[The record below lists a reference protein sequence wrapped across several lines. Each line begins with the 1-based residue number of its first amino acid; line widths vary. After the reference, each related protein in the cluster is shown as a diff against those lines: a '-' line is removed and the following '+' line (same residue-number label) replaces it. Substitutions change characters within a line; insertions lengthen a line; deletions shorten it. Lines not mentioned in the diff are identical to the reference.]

1 MDKFNYIIKRLLQ
14 MIPVIF
20 IVTVLI
26 FILIRLIPGDPAS
39 IMLGPK
45 VKPEVLEAYRIK
57 MGYYEPV
64 WIQFLNFFTN
74 FLRFDLGDSI
84 HFHMPVT
91 DLIKSRLGVTV
102 WFTIVSTVMTV
113 IISIPLGYI
122 AGIKKDKPVDQG
134 IRSFAL
140 LGLSLPSFWIGLMLL
155 LVFGVHL
162 KWFPVSGWGEGFFGH
177 LESLILPSLTMAI
190 ATSSVIIRNTRNN
203 VVDVKNQI
211 YVDFAKAKGVS
222 PLRVSTMH
230 IIRNALIPTVT
241 LLGMR
246 IGYMLGGSV
255 IIESIFALPGIGELL
270 ISSVL
275 RRDYA
280 VVQGVVITFV
290 IIIMFVNL
298 VTDILYSIID
308 PRIRIK

>member
-1 MDKFNYIIKRLLQ
+1 MDKLNYIIKRLLQ

-39 IMLGPK
+39 IMLGTK

-57 MGYYEPV
+57 MGYYEPY
-64 WIQFLNFFTN
+64 WRQFLNFFLN
-74 FLRFDLGDSI
+74 LLRFDLGDST

-140 LGLSLPSFWIGLMLL
+140 LGLSLPSFWVGLMLL
-155 LVFGVHL
+155 LVFGVEL
-162 KWFPVSGWGEGFFGH
+162 KLFPVSGWGEGFFGH
-177 LESLILPSLTMAI
+177 LRSLILPSLTMAI
-190 ATSSVIIRNTRNN
+190 ATSAVIIRNTRNN

-222 PLRVSTMH
+222 PFRVSTMH

-290 IIIMFVNL
+290 VIIMFVNL
-298 VTDILYSIID
+298 ITDILYSIID
-308 PRIRIK
+308 PRIRMK

>member
-1 MDKFNYIIKRLLQ
+1 
-14 MIPVIF
+14 
-20 IVTVLI
+20 
-26 FILIRLIPGDPAS
+26 
-39 IMLGPK
+39 
-45 VKPEVLEAYRIK
+45 
-57 MGYYEPV
+57 
-64 WIQFLNFFTN
+64 
-74 FLRFDLGDSI
+74 
-84 HFHMPVT
+84 VT

-140 LGLSLPSFWIGLMLL
+140 LGLSLPSFWVGLMLL
-155 LVFGVHL
+155 LVFGVQL
-162 KWFPVSGWGEGFFGH
+162 KLFPVSGWGEGFFGH
-177 LESLILPSLTMAI
+177 FKSLILPSLTMAI
-190 ATSSVIIRNTRNN
+190 ATSAVIIRNTRNN

-222 PLRVSTMH
+222 PFRVSTMH

-290 IIIMFVNL
+290 VIIMFVNL
-298 VTDILYSIID
+298 ITDILYSIID
-308 PRIRIK
+308 PRIRMK

>member
-1 MDKFNYIIKRLLQ
+1 MDKLNYIIKRLLQ

-39 IMLGPK
+39 IMLGTK

-57 MGYYEPV
+57 MGYYEPY
-64 WIQFLNFFTN
+64 WKQFLNFFLN
-74 FLRFDLGDSI
+74 LLRFDLGDST

-140 LGLSLPSFWIGLMLL
+140 LGLSLPSFWVGLMLL
-155 LVFGVHL
+155 LVFGVEL
-162 KWFPVSGWGEGFFGH
+162 KLFPVSGWGEGFFGH
-177 LESLILPSLTMAI
+177 LRSLILPSLTMAI
-190 ATSSVIIRNTRNN
+190 ATSAVIIRNTRNN

-222 PLRVSTMH
+222 PFRVSTMH

-290 IIIMFVNL
+290 VIIMFVNL
-298 VTDILYSIID
+298 ITDILYSIID
-308 PRIRIK
+308 PRIRMK

>member
-1 MDKFNYIIKRLLQ
+1 MDKLNYIIKRLLQ

-39 IMLGPK
+39 IMLGTK
-45 VKPEVLEAYRIK
+45 VKPEILEAYRIK
-57 MGYYEPV
+57 MGYYEPY
-64 WIQFLNFFTN
+64 WRQFLNFFLN
-74 FLRFDLGDSI
+74 LLRFDLGDST

-140 LGLSLPSFWIGLMLL
+140 LGLSLPSFWVGLMLL
-155 LVFGVHL
+155 LVFGVEL
-162 KWFPVSGWGEGFFGH
+162 KLFPVSGWGEGFFGH
-177 LESLILPSLTMAI
+177 LRSLILPSLTMAI
-190 ATSSVIIRNTRNN
+190 ATSAVIIRNTRNN

-222 PLRVSTMH
+222 PFRVSTMH

-290 IIIMFVNL
+290 VIIMFVNL
-298 VTDILYSIID
+298 ITDILYSIID
-308 PRIRIK
+308 PRIRMK

>member
-1 MDKFNYIIKRLLQ
+1 MDKLNYIIKRLLQ

-39 IMLGPK
+39 IMLGTK

-57 MGYYEPV
+57 MGYYEPY
-64 WIQFLNFFTN
+64 WRQFLNFFLN
-74 FLRFDLGDSI
+74 LLRFDLGDSI

-140 LGLSLPSFWIGLMLL
+140 LGLSLPSFWVGLMLL
-155 LVFGVHL
+155 LVFGVQL
-162 KWFPVSGWGEGFFGH
+162 KLFPVSGWGEGFFGH
-177 LESLILPSLTMAI
+177 LRSLILPSLTMAI
-190 ATSSVIIRNTRNN
+190 ATSAVIIRNTRNN

-222 PLRVSTMH
+222 PFRVSTMH

-290 IIIMFVNL
+290 VIIMFVNL
-298 VTDILYSIID
+298 ITDILYSIID
-308 PRIRIK
+308 PRIRMK